1 MPHEYEINLYSEDDG
16 EWNIYYMEVLMM
28 KFYETELSE
37 LPINFFNGDAYSFGE
52 QPFCS
57 N

>member
-16 EWNIYYMEVLMM
+16 EWNVYYMQVLIM
-28 KFYETELSE
+28 KFYETELSDF
-37 LPINFFNGDAYSFGE
+37 PVNYFNGDPYRYE
-52 QPFCS
+52 PKTFCS

>member
-16 EWNIYYMEVLMM
+16 EWNFYYMQVLIM
-28 KFYETELSE
+28 KFYETDLSYF
-37 LPINFFNGDAYSFGE
+37 PVNYFNGDPYFYE
-52 QPFCS
+52 PETFCS

>member
-16 EWNIYYMEVLMM
+16 EWNVYYMQVLIM
-28 KFYETELSE
+28 KFYETELSYY
-37 LPINFFNGDAYSFGE
+37 PINFFNGDPYFYE
-52 QPFCS
+52 PETFCS